1 MERKVPFDPAG
12 ESTNA
17 IRIAAA
23 TSLFRQAKSVAS
35 GCATGKTMCKIL
47 IADDN
52 MASRDLMRAIL
63 KTLRCDIVEAEEGQ
77 EALDLIWK
85 EQPDVVLLDIDM
97 PVLDGL
103 AVIRNL
109 RREARFADL
118 PVVAVSA
125 YAMEGDREK
134 ALAAGFTAYLS
145 KPVRAASL
153 RQEVEQLLRA

>member
-1 MERKVPFDPAG
+1 
-12 ESTNA
+12 
-17 IRIAAA
+17 
-23 TSLFRQAKSVAS
+23 
-35 GCATGKTMCKIL
+35 MCKIL

-52 MASRDLMRAIL
+52 IASRDLMRAIL

-125 YAMEGDREK
+125 YAMEGDREE

-153 RQEVEQLLRA
+153 RREVEQLLRA

>member
-1 MERKVPFDPAG
+1 
-12 ESTNA
+12 
-17 IRIAAA
+17 
-23 TSLFRQAKSVAS
+23 
-35 GCATGKTMCKIL
+35 MCKIL

-103 AVIRNL
+103 AVVRNL
-109 RREARFADL
+109 RRDARFTNL
-118 PVVAVSA
+118 PVIAVSA
-125 YAMEGDREK
+125 YAMDGDREK
-134 ALAAGFTAYLS
+134 ALAAGFTAYLT

-153 RQEVEQLLRA
+153 RQEVGELLRA